1 MFEVGTPVL
10 SLQQIPMILLP
21 GKHRRAVR
29 EGGDMKAKYHQGAG
43 LGQVEE
49 EEGMSREWVGAGSSR
64 NCLGCASTSCMG
76 ECGSSLT
83 GHTFLRAGDSRW

>member
-49 EEGMSREWVGAGSSR
+49 EERVSREWVGAGSSR
-64 NCLGCASTSCMG
+64 NCVWAVQAYHVWVSVAPPSLGTLS
-76 ECGSSLT
+76 
-83 GHTFLRAGDSRW
+83 